1 MVCQHCRCQVA
12 TIHIQKIT
20 KEGKL
25 RDQWLCAECASRL
38 GLLPAESKWFTGEI
52 NPYRTY
58 RQQEDSCPVCGM
70 TFSQLMAGGAPG
82 CSRCF
87 SVYHRQ
93 LRSIIQKMHGL
104 SSYAG
109 KQPEQSYALRI
120 VRRENQAL
128 ISQGELLRLS
138 LYQKQ
143 REMEKAVEKQDFERA
158 ALLRDEIRAM
168 QEKEKNHGTDL

>member
-1 MVCQHCRCQVA
+1 MRYKFYTNNKDIVVA
-12 TIHIQKIT
+12 
-20 KEGKL
+20 
-25 RDQWLCAECASRL
+25 
-38 GLLPAESKWFTGEI
+38 
-52 NPYRTY
+52 
-58 RQQEDSCPVCGM
+58 V
-70 TFSQLMAGGAPG
+70 
-82 CSRCF
+82 
-87 SVYHRQ
+87 
-93 LRSIIQKMHGL
+93 

-128 ISQGELLRLS
+128 ISQSELLRLS

>member
-1 MVCQHCRCQVA
+1 
-12 TIHIQKIT
+12 
-20 KEGKL
+20 
-25 RDQWLCAECASRL
+25 
-38 GLLPAESKWFTGEI
+38 
-52 NPYRTY
+52 
-58 RQQEDSCPVCGM
+58 
-70 TFSQLMAGGAPG
+70 
-82 CSRCF
+82 
-87 SVYHRQ
+87 
-93 LRSIIQKMHGL
+93 MHGL

>member
-1 MVCQHCRCQVA
+1 MR
-12 TIHIQKIT
+12 
-20 KEGKL
+20 
-25 RDQWLCAECASRL
+25 ECTEKA
-38 GLLPAESKWFTGEI
+38 
-52 NPYRTY
+52 
-58 RQQEDSCPVCGM
+58 Q
-70 TFSQLMAGGAPG
+70 
-82 CSRCF
+82 
-87 SVYHRQ
+87 
-93 LRSIIQKMHGL
+93 
-104 SSYAG
+104 SYTDN
-109 KQPEQSYALRI
+109 ELNIVLHYNLQSYALRI